1 MTSTTTAIAH
11 QKVPKEDDALKI
23 RTIPVVR
30 EILGRV
36 RELAV
41 GGHMRDLA
49 DLLVRFHRQAWE
61 EGWIEGEI
69 AAQQKHQRSRGTK
82 QKTTAA

>member
-1 MTSTTTAIAH
+1 MTSTTTTMAH
-11 QKVPKEDDALKI
+11 QKGPTADDAIKI

-30 EILGRV
+30 EILGHV
-36 RELAV
+36 LDLAV
-41 GGHMRDLA
+41 AGHLRDLA

-69 AAQQKHQRSRGTK
+69 AAKQKRPQSRGSK